1 MSSILNFI
9 KIQCNN
15 GGGIMKYPYYF
26 EYIVDTLTLRLPK
39 EIDMF
44 SDFIELIATEDEVNE
59 FVQIIDEV
67 KEGKH
72 DQYEILFDAPMV
84 TIQPE
89 ITSVTLSEVLD
100 DPPPD
105 QFRELILIWK
115 EKLLVRFID
124 EDIKH

>member
-1 MSSILNFI
+1 
-9 KIQCNN
+9 
-15 GGGIMKYPYYF
+15 MKYPYYF
-26 EYIVDTLTLRLPK
+26 EYVGSSLILRLPK

-44 SDFIELIATEDEVNE
+44 FDFIGLIATEDEVNE
-59 FVQIIDEV
+59 FIQIIDEV

-89 ITSVTLSEVLD
+89 ITKVTLSEVLD

-105 QFRELILIWK
+105 QYIETDQFRELILIWK
-115 EKLLVRFID
+115 EKLPVRFID

>member
-1 MSSILNFI
+1 
-9 KIQCNN
+9 N

-59 FVQIIDEV
+59 FIQIIDEV

-72 DQYEILFDAPMV
+72 DQYEILFDAAMV

-89 ITSVTLSEVLD
+89 ITKVNLSEVLD
-100 DPPPD
+100 DTPPD
-105 QFRELILIWK
+105 QFIETDQFCFMIILCNI
-115 EKLLVRFID
+115 KLSVRIYVTLFIYN
-124 EDIKH
+124 

>member
-1 MSSILNFI
+1 
-9 KIQCNN
+9 
-15 GGGIMKYPYYF
+15 MKYPYYF

-59 FVQIIDEV
+59 FIQIIDEV

-89 ITSVTLSEVLD
+89 ITSVTLSEILD
-100 DPPPD
+100 DPPPDQYIETD

-115 EKLLVRFID
+115 EKLPVRFID

>member
-1 MSSILNFI
+1 
-9 KIQCNN
+9 
-15 GGGIMKYPYYF
+15 MKYPYYF

-44 SDFIELIATEDEVNE
+44 SDFIELIATEDEVYE

-89 ITSVTLSEVLD
+89 ITKVTLSEVLD

-105 QFRELILIWK
+105 QYIETDQFRELILIWK
-115 EKLLVRFID
+115 EKLPVRFID
-124 EDIKH
+124 EDTKH

>member
-1 MSSILNFI
+1 
-9 KIQCNN
+9 
-15 GGGIMKYPYYF
+15 MKYPYYF

-59 FVQIIDEV
+59 FIQISDEV

-89 ITSVTLSEVLD
+89 ITKVSLSEVLD

-105 QFRELILIWK
+105 HSRDLILIWND
-115 EKLLVRFID
+115 KLLVQFID
-124 EDIKH
+124 DDIKH